1 MHSMTGFGRGDA
13 TNGSTSVTVE
23 LRSVNHRFKDIN
35 VKVPREYT
43 ALEPRIIA
51 LVRDR
56 IGRGR
61 VDCTVRRLSPE
72 GQLEV
77 VADQALAQSCFKA
90 MQEMARSLGRTETAV
105 DLGMV
110 FSQPGVLN
118 VQERDLDIGHE
129 WEILEPALECAMD
142 HLTEMRATEG
152 AAIRRDLQLLLGQF
166 IRLRNE
172 MASTATQTEDKIR
185 KKLEERL
192 LRMLGAEHL
201 DPARVVQE
209 AAILADKA
217 DISEELARLGSHCDQ
232 MRDIFIG
239 TEAAGRKVE
248 FLLQEMSREVNTIG
262 SKAAGQQSSQLV
274 IEMKAVI
281 ERMREQVANVE

>member
-43 ALEPRIIA
+43 ALEPRVIA

-61 VDCTVRRLSPE
+61 VDCTIRRISPE

-77 VADQALAQSCFKA
+77 IADRQLARSCFHV
-90 MQEMARSLGRTETAV
+90 MQEMAQALGRDQTEV

-110 FSQPGVLN
+110 FAQPGVLT

-129 WEILEPALECAMD
+129 WELLEPALEGALA
-142 HLTEMRATEG
+142 HLQEMRATEG
-152 AAIRRDLQLLLGQF
+152 AAIRRDLQQHLGQF
-166 IRLRNE
+166 IRLRSE
-172 MASTATQTEDKIR
+172 VLSIAGGCEEKLR
-185 KKLEERL
+185 RKLEERL
-192 LRMLGAEHL
+192 LRLLGTEHL
-201 DPARVVQE
+201 DPVRIVQE
-209 AAILADKA
+209 AAILAEKA
-217 DISEELARLGSHCDQ
+217 DVSEELARLESHCDQ
-232 MRDIFIG
+232 MRDIFLAS
-239 TEAAGRKVE
+239 EAAGRKIE

-262 SKAAGQQSSQLV
+262 SKAVGQQASQLV
-274 IEMKAVI
+274 VELKAVL
-281 ERMREQVANVE
+281 ERMREQIANIE